1 MGGKIDGSLNNE
13 SSPPIFVMSGE
24 NYHRIGSLLPNLGE
38 QPKFSQLYIYDT
50 ENEVANRISIGRMD
64 KNSNPLHTEIVS
76 DIKEMLDYHNPYVQT
91 YRMVQDRLKESNAC
105 NLKLKIIGKMGKNG
119 RRYNLPTTSKVT
131 TLVMGDFDVGNGER
145 DIILETQQGY
155 LQRIFVVSSA
165 YLPLH
170 YPLLFPHREDRYS
183 DDIPLNE
190 TTIDTSKKREKLSM
204 REFFAHRIQQRGDK
218 QVVLLYS
225 KRLFQQFFVDA
236 YSMIES
242 IKLNYVKTHQK
253 QLRSEI
259 YKGLKI

>member
-1 MGGKIDGSLNNE
+1 
-13 SSPPIFVMSGE
+13 MSGE
-24 NYHRIGSLLPNLGE
+24 NYHRIGSLLPNPGE

-50 ENEVANRISIGRMD
+50 ENEVTNKIFIARMD

-76 DIKEMLDYHNPYVQT
+76 DIKEMLDSHNPYVQT
-91 YRMVQDRLKESNAC
+91 YRMLQDRLKESNAC
-105 NLKLKIIGKMGKNG
+105 NLKLRIIGKRGKDG
-119 RRYNLPTTSKVT
+119 RRYNLPITSEVAS
-131 TLVMGDFDVGNGER
+131 LVVGDFDVGNGEK

-155 LQRIFVVSSA
+155 LQQIFVVSYA

-170 YPLLFPHREDRYS
+170 YPLMFPRGEDGYS

-190 TTIDTSKKREKLSM
+190 ATIDTSKKREKVSM
-204 REFFAHRIQQRGDK
+204 REFFAH
-218 QVVLLYS
+218 QVILLYS

-242 IKLNYVKTHQK
+242 AKLNYVKTHQK

>member
-1 MGGKIDGSLNNE
+1 
-13 SSPPIFVMSGE
+13 
-24 NYHRIGSLLPNLGE
+24 
-38 QPKFSQLYIYDT
+38 
-50 ENEVANRISIGRMD
+50 
-64 KNSNPLHTEIVS
+64 
-76 DIKEMLDYHNPYVQT
+76 
-91 YRMVQDRLKESNAC
+91 
-105 NLKLKIIGKMGKNG
+105 MGKNG

-242 IKLNYVKTHQK
+242 IMSFVHISHGHVINTPHKVRTRIYRDPQKAFLFILKL
-253 QLRSEI
+253 I
-259 YKGLKI
+259 YFLNLLS